1 MYVQHGAHV
10 LVTDGSK
17 GLYLSN
23 EGDGDF
29 PDFHLIRKW
38 ERHVSS
44 DHELRSA
51 GPGHAFSSNDRGTR
65 RSTYEETDLHEQAKV
80 EFTSSI
86 ARFLNDQVQSGSIE
100 ELIIVAPPRALGLL
114 RRKLRR
120 EVKDLITAEVD
131 SDLVRHPIGMIEQ
144 LLSTQP
150 VIRAPSLE
158 GTGR

>member
-17 GLYLSN
+17 GLYLKN

-38 ERHVSS
+38 EQEVPA

-51 GPGHAFSSNDRGTR
+51 GPGHAFSSNDRGSR
-65 RSTYEETDLHEQAKV
+65 RSAYDETDCHEQAKL

-86 ARFLNDQVQSGSIE
+86 ARFLNDQVQLGSIE
-100 ELIIVAPPRALGLL
+100 ELIIVAPPRALGIL

-120 EVKDLITAEVD
+120 EVAGLVTAEID
-131 SDLVRHPIGMIEQ
+131 SDLVSHPIGTIEQ
-144 LLSTQP
+144 LISTLP
-150 VIRAPSLE
+150 AICVP
-158 GTGR
+158 